1 MELIL
6 LVLVIVAL
14 GAVVLVAGRRNKE
27 RDLAR
32 REEEL
37 APVRRLAFEDITAF
51 GEDRA

>member
-27 RDLAR
+27 RDPGQLR
-32 REEEL
+32 N
-37 APVRRLAFEDITAF
+37 
-51 GEDRA
+51 